1 MHEICHS
8 GQFGRLCAIGWP
20 KSLPSGQEGY
30 AEDMSQEPADE
41 WPLFFDRLVHD
52 LREPLRSVQSFA
64 ELLREIAGGR
74 LGPEGDQAASEI
86 LAGAARMRVLI
97 EGVSR
102 YAWALEPEQPEEP
115 GASLQLAFDMTVI
128 ALDPDIAACG
138 AAVTGEKLPR
148 VGMRLERLA
157 RLLGNLIDNSLLFR
171 GEAAPIIN
179 VTVQPDP
186 HDSSQWLIRVEDNGI
201 GIGPDDREAVFKPF
215 VRLNG
220 RKFPGA
226 GLGLSACR
234 SLVESCGGRIW
245 MDAAPGG
252 GSACLFT
259 LPTVD

>member
-1 MHEICHS
+1 MSHERA
-8 GQFGRLCAIGWP
+8 G
-20 KSLPSGQEGY
+20 
-30 AEDMSQEPADE
+30 E
-41 WPLFFDRLVHD
+41 WPLFFDHLVHD

-64 ELLREIAGGR
+64 ELLREIARGN
-74 LGPEGDQAASEI
+74 LGPEGDQAAGEI

-102 YAWALEPEQPEEP
+102 YSWALEQDQPGERNS
-115 GASLQLAFDMTVI
+115 SLQLAFDMTVI
-128 ALDPDIAACG
+128 GLEREISACG

-171 GEAAPIIN
+171 GEAAPVVG
-179 VTVQPDP
+179 VTAGPDP
-186 HDSSQWLIRVEDNGI
+186 EDSSQWLIRVEDNGI
-201 GIGPDDREAVFKPF
+201 GIGPDDRDAVFKPF
-215 VRLNG
+215 VRLHG

-252 GSACLFT
+252 GCVCLFT
-259 LPTVD
+259 LPAVSSA